1 MADVRIEPI
10 SRLLIANRG
19 EIARRILR
27 TAHDMGIDTVAVY
40 ADGDADAPF
49 VREAGSAIALNG
61 RTARQTYLDVGKMID
76 ACRRAGADAVHPG
89 YGFLSENEAFAQ
101 AVIDA
106 GLKWL
111 GPSPEVIGLMGDKL
125 SAKALMQEAGVPTLN
140 AVEIADAAEPAEAA
154 RQIGYPVLVKAAA
167 GGGGRGMRVVADESG
182 LEAAIA
188 GARREAGAAFGDDT
202 LFLEQW
208 LDHARHVEM
217 QILGDRHGNL
227 VHCFERECSIQRRHQ
242 KVIEEAPSPAVTPR
256 LRQRLG
262 AAAIAAARKLGYSSA
277 GTVEFL
283 VRDDEFFFLEVNAR
297 LQVEHPVTEEII
309 GRDLVREQIRIAE
322 GEPLSFTQD
331 DLAINGWAIEA
342 RLYAENPERNFL
354 PAPGTVAVWRPAAAG
369 QARYDSGVE
378 SGSEISIEFD
388 SMIAKVTAH
397 GPTRREATGRLAR
410 ALEATQ
416 IHGLTTNRDFLV
428 ATLRTPEFLA
438 GDTTTDFIERVNPP
452 RRRTVSRAERIEA
465 AVAAALEGQA
475 RRRAR
480 ARTNRGGAER
490 LAQLHHA
497 LAEAGLRHRRRDAA
511 SRIPVPPRRQVPH
524 ERRRRR
530 GNARRIPCLRHR
542 ARGGHHRRQAPEI
555 RSAAPRRRLVC
566 AKPRRRPDPDPT
578 AALPRPRRGRP
589 KRRLGRAH
597 ARRRAFHRGRRRR
610 CGPARPTA
618 AGSRSDEDGAPHR
631 RATGWHGGGAA
642 RDGRGPSGER
652 PIAGDPWQRL
662 SKRPRRRR
670 QSGRPLSRGRAFTVC
685 AGLRNI
691 SDPDPRCGS
700 RVSRSETPT
709 RPPRGR
715 AVIDCSHR
723 MCMIFAHSR
732 LEPTSGQSAIGD
744 R

>member
-1 MADVRIEPI
+1 MADVKVEPI

-27 TAHDMGIDTVAVY
+27 TAHSMGIDTVAVY
-40 ADGDADAPF
+40 ADGDANAPF

-61 RTARQTYLDVGKMID
+61 RTARETYLDVGKVID
-76 ACRRAGADAVHPG
+76 ACRRSGADAVHPG
-89 YGFLSENEAFAQ
+89 YGFLSENQGFAQ

-111 GPSPEVIGLMGDKL
+111 GPAPEVIGLMGDKL

-140 AVEIADAAEPAEAA
+140 AVEITDATEAA

-167 GGGGRGMRVVADESG
+167 GGGGRGMRVVEDESG

-188 GARREAGAAFGDDT
+188 GARRESGAAFGDDT
-202 LFLEQW
+202 LFLEKW

-242 KVIEEAPSPAVTPR
+242 KVIEEAPSPAVTPE

-262 AAAIAAARKLGYSSA
+262 EAAIAAATKLGYSSA

-283 VRDDEFFFLEVNAR
+283 VQDDEFFFLEVNAR

-309 GRDLVREQIRIAE
+309 GHDLVREQIRIAE

-354 PAPGTVAVWRPAAAG
+354 PAPGTVAIWRPAETG

-378 SGSEISIEFD
+378 SGSEISIDFD
-388 SMIAKVTAH
+388 PMIAKVTAH
-397 GPTRREATGRLAR
+397 GPTRREAAGRLAR
-410 ALEATQ
+410 ALEATE

-452 RRRTVSRAERIEA
+452 RRRAISGLERIEA
-465 AVAAALEGQA
+465 AVAVALEGQA

-480 ARTNRGGAER
+480 ARINRRVPSGWRNSTMPWQKLDFDIDGEVVR
-490 LAQLHHA
+490 LEYQS
-497 LAEAGLRHRRRDAA
+497 RRDGKFRVTADGGEEMLVEAHACGEGHVDAA
-511 SRIPVPPRRQVPH
+511 IDGKRLRFSVQPQGDEWFVQGRSGGLTVTQLPRYPDSSGEDQ
-524 ERRRRR
+524 
-530 GNARRIPCLRHR
+530 
-542 ARGGHHRRQAPEI
+542 GGGL
-555 RSAAPRRRLVC
+555 AAPMPGAVLS
-566 AKPRRRPDPDPT
+566 T
-578 AALPRPRRGRP
+578 AV
-589 KRRLGRAH
+589 
-597 ARRRAFHRGRRRR
+597 
-610 CGPARPTA
+610 A
-618 AGSRSDEDGAPHR
+618 AGDVVQKGQLLLILEAMKMEHRITAP
-631 RATGWHGGGAA
+631 
-642 RDGRGPSGER
+642 RDGTVEALHVT
-652 PIAGDPWQRL
+652 AGDQ
-662 SKRPRRRR
+662 
-670 QSGRPLSRGRAFTVC
+670 VE
-685 AGLRNI
+685 N
-691 SDPDPRCGS
+691 
-700 RVSRSETPT
+700 
-709 RPPRGR
+709 
-715 AVIDCSHR
+715 
-723 MCMIFAHSR
+723 
-732 LEPTSGQSAIGD
+732 GQLLVTIGTD
-744 R
+744 